1 MNTVPVL
8 AAIVSVAGAV
18 ATVVLG
24 AVFEHRRHRARQRS
38 QLRHVAS
45 RYSVPLLQAAHT
57 LLTRLDNVGK
67 INQIEEFAKLPQ
79 RFRDYARYETV
90 YRVARYLCVVHMV
103 WREVDFLDFGRRRHN
118 RRLGECLAAVGQALS
133 DRKLGPFLIL
143 GGEQRALGE
152 LLVDPDSDEHGPPRC
167 LSYPAFHAK
176 LQDDARFAEWF
187 KPLLD
192 DVDAVLAD
200 PTMKL
205 PRLAPA
211 TEALRVLVDFLD
223 KRKLGRPWIEQLS

>member
-18 ATVVLG
+18 ATVLLG
-24 AVFEHRRHRARQRS
+24 TMFEHRRHRSR
-38 QLRHVAS
+38 LRHVAS

-57 LLTRLDNVGK
+57 LLNRLGNVGK
-67 INQIEEFAKLPQ
+67 ISQIEEFAKLPP

-90 YRVARYLCVVHMV
+90 YRIARYLCVVHMV

-118 RRLGECLAAVGQALS
+118 RRLGECLGAVGHAMS
-133 DRKLGPFLIL
+133 DRTLGPFLLL

-167 LSYPAFHAK
+167 LSYPAFRAK

-192 DVDAVLAD
+192 DIDAVLAD

-205 PRLAPA
+205 PRLEPA
-211 TEALRVLVDFLD
+211 TAALRVLVDFLD
-223 KRKLGRPWIEQLS
+223 KRKIGRPWIEQLS